1 MRDNALAMLENVKKG
16 RDDALRLRDVANLTI
31 EKVKND
37 RQQARDALAATKK
50 AMANVMR
57 TRDAAVR
64 ERDAARRMLSKSSGE
79 LDRALEILRKIED
92 VAEIGKTN
100 EQE

>member
-1 MRDNALAMLENVKKG
+1 MRDNALATLENVKKG
-16 RDDALRLRDVANLTI
+16 CDDALRLRDVANLTI